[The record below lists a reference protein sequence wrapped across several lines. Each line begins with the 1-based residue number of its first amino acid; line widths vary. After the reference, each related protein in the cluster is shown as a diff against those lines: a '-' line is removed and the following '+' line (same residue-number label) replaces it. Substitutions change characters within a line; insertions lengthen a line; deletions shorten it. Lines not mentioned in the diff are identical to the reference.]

1 MHRLSESEELVMKEI
16 WQLGR
21 PVTAGEMTALL
32 APARGWKLQTVST
45 FLVRLVEKGILA
57 REKRDGQN
65 HYLAAVSEED
75 YRADQTRRF
84 VAEMHGGSVQSLIA
98 SLYDDK
104 GISGADLAALRQW
117 IEGREK
123 E

>member
-16 WQLGR
+16 WRLAH

-32 APARGWKLQTVST
+32 TSARGWKLQTVST
-45 FLVRLVEKGILA
+45 FLVRLVEKGILT
-57 REKRDGQN
+57 REKREGQN
-65 HYLAAVSEED
+65 FYAPAVTEED

-98 SLYDDK
+98 SFYDDRE
-104 GISGADLAALRQW
+104 ISDGDLAALRRW
-117 IEGREK
+117 LEGRNRE
-123 E
+123 